1 MSEIIDKAKTIRA
14 QIEAV
19 AQYAPDEEALT
30 YKTLYPTWESY
41 IGKSLTAGIKV
52 RYQDKPYK
60 VVQAI
65 SVVLEN
71 QPPSLDTA
79 ALYTAIDETHAGTK
93 EDPIPAVAGMEYEKG
108 KYYSDGG
115 KLYLMNRQGMNDGD
129 KITLYYLPSQL
140 VGQYFEEAA

>member
-1 MSEIIDKAKTIRA
+1 MSIIDDARAFRAKV
-14 QIEAV
+14 EAS
-19 AQYAPDEEALT
+19 AQYAPDDVAVQCKE
-30 YKTLYPTWESY
+30 LYPTWESY
-41 IGKSLTAGIKV
+41 IGKSLAAGVKV
-52 RYQDKPYK
+52 RYQDKLYK
-60 VVQAI
+60 VVQPV

>member
-1 MSEIIDKAKTIRA
+1 MSIIDDARAFRA
-14 QIEAV
+14 QIETV
-19 AQYAPDEEALT
+19 AQYVPDEEALT

-41 IGKSLTAGIKV
+41 IGKSLSAGVKI
-52 RYQDKPYK
+52 RYQDRLYK
-60 VVQAI
+60 VVQPVN
-65 SVVLEN
+65 VVLEN
-71 QPPSLDTA
+71 QPPSLATA

>member
-1 MSEIIDKAKTIRA
+1 MIELDIAQLVALMGIPSAITGLCFWMIQSQLAKKADINSRVL
-14 QIEAV
+14 Q
-19 AQYAPDEEALT
+19 T
-30 YKTLYPTWESY
+30 YEQDDRDIAGAKLKTL
-41 IGKSLTAGIKV
+41 LKV
-52 RYQDKPYK
+52 C
-60 VVQAI
+60 VA
-65 SVVLEN
+65 LECR
-71 QPPSLDTA
+71 LEDIVTD
-79 ALYTAIDETHAGTK
+79 DETHAGTK

>member
-1 MSEIIDKAKTIRA
+1 MSIVDDARAFRA
-14 QIEAV
+14 QIEAI
-19 AQYAPDEEALT
+19 AQYVPDKEAPT

-41 IGKSLTAGIKV
+41 IEKSLAAGIKV
-52 RYQDKPYK
+52 RYQDKLYK
-60 VVQAI
+60 TAQEI

-71 QPPSLDTA
+71 QPPSLATA